1 MFRLLKIDIRKYYSS
16 AAFWILLAM
25 YLGLIFIILF
35 GAEGFLNSIVVNAN
49 TNSPLTFQEFS
60 IYSFPGTWHVLTF
73 LGGMDIIKLI
83 LALIII
89 IFVSKEFTHKTIRQ
103 NIMNGLSRQQFI
115 LTKVLFILL
124 LSLAATIVVGISGI
138 FLGLKHTENL
148 STKLILEKLNFLPA
162 YFVEMF
168 TYSAFVLML
177 VFLVKK
183 PVMSVA
189 VLIFYYFGEWILSAN
204 LPDKIAAY
212 LPFVSIDNIIDKPN
226 TPILQSFGVS
236 FRETISIP
244 DVFTCIVYCFI
255 FIGIVYLMLRKS
267 DI

>member
-1 MFRLLKIDIRKYYSS
+1 MLRLLKIDIRKYYSS
-16 AAFWILLAM
+16 RTFWILLAM
-25 YLGLIFIILF
+25 YLGLIFAILF
-35 GAEGFLNSIVVNAN
+35 GAEKFLNSIVINAN
-49 TNSPLTFQEFS
+49 TNSPVTFQEFS

-73 LGGMDIIKLI
+73 LGGMDIIKLF

-115 LTKVLFILL
+115 LSKVLFILL
-124 LSLAATIVVGISGI
+124 LSFLATLLVSFSGI
-138 FLGLKHTENL
+138 FLGLKHTENF
-148 STKLILEKLNFLPA
+148 STSLLLEKITFLPA
-162 YFVEMF
+162 YFLEML

-177 VFLVKK
+177 VFLVKR
-183 PVMSVA
+183 PVLSVA

-204 LPDKIAAY
+204 LVDASAAY
-212 LPFVSIDNIIDKPN
+212 LPFVSIGNIIDKPN
-226 TPILQSFGVS
+226 TPILQSFGVN

-244 DVFTCIVYCFI
+244 DVFTCIIYCFI